1 MLKKVMLFCAVAF
14 LFFLCTSVLAQ
25 DDSLQRVTSEK
36 LFIRGDTSWNYET
49 CIKSPDKKQVICLV
63 RVGNDESTVFI
74 GEKKVKGNDNFVV
87 RKGTVGRHYD
97 GISNIIFSSDSK
109 DIAYIAQRKMPT
121 SYDKYLVVLNDNELG
136 EYDGVAIFQFT
147 QDNHLVYV
155 VQIGNKWAVV
165 MDGKKGKKYDYIG
178 SFQVSVTYVQG
189 YSENWIP
196 VPNSLKLVYVAQIGN
211 KWTVVVDGKEGKL
224 YDEIIKVEGRMF
236 NDDSSGFHYYAR
248 RGSKVFLV
256 EEKIK

>member
-49 CIKSPDKKQVICLV
+49 CIKSPDKKQVACLV
-63 RVGNDESTVFI
+63 RVGNDEGVIYI
-74 GEKKVKGNDNFVV
+74 GEKKVKGNDYFVV
-87 RKGTVGRHYD
+87 WKGTVGRHYD

-121 SYDKYLVVLNDNELG
+121 SCDKYLVVLNDKELG
-136 EYDGVAIFQFT
+136 EYDGVANLQFA

-165 MDGKKGKKYDYIG
+165 MDGKKGKQYDYIG
-178 SFQVSVTYVQG
+178 SFQVGGKYRLI
-189 YSENWIP
+189 SEKWLP
-196 VPNSLKLVYVAQIGN
+196 VPNSLQLVYEAQIGN
-211 KWTVVVDGKEGKL
+211 KWTVVADGKEGKL
-224 YDEIIKVEGRMF
+224 YDEIIAVDGVTF
-236 NDDSSGFHYYAR
+236 SSDPSGFHYYAR

-256 EEKIK
+256 EEKIE